1 MNKIGF
7 FRSVHFKF
15 VLIYM
20 LLIIVAMQIIGVYF
34 MGKLE
39 DELNE
44 DFTKSVD
51 SSAELLESTVEQL
64 MKKNQEIT
72 DEDNDFDIKYE
83 VGQLLNDFTFSDVQE
98 LLVVDKD
105 GLIVGAEGSEE
116 NLVGQVSKSVLILR
130 ARLGEKVDDIYIN
143 DDGNRVRVLV
153 VPVRAEKTGSVLGA
167 IYLEA
172 SMEGIKKLTDTIND
186 ILARGT
192 LVALTITAILGIIL
206 ARTITKPMADMR
218 KQALVMARGDFTR
231 KVKVYGEDE
240 IGQLAM
246 AFNDLTRK
254 LQEAN
259 AITES
264 ERTKLRSVLA
274 YMTDGVIATDRD
286 GMVILLNDRAEEML
300 QTSRHQALGKML
312 IDLLRINDELTWDDL
327 NQEPDSMLLD
337 LSTEERN
344 YILRASFSVIQKE
357 DGPINGVITVLHDV
371 TEQEQIESERKE
383 FVFNVS
389 HELRTPLTTMRSYLE
404 ALADGAWQDE
414 NLAPKFLDVTQNE
427 TERMIRLVT
436 DLLQLSKMDSKDYHL
451 KIVKADII
459 NLLDSIIDRFEMSTT
474 EHHVFE
480 RNYSITPIYVYIDQD
495 KLTQVLDNIIS
506 NAIKYSPDGG
516 TIKFNTRI
524 KNRKV
529 IVSVSDEGVGVPKHN
544 VAKIFDRFYRVD
556 KARSRNLGGTGL
568 GLAIAKEVI
577 HAHGGEIWAESEWG
591 NGTTILFTLPLNK
604 YRGETDAS
612 R

>member
-1 MNKIGF
+1 
-7 FRSVHFKF
+7 
-15 VLIYM
+15 M
-20 LLIIVAMQIIGVYF
+20 LLIVVAMQIIGVYF
-34 MGKLE
+34 IRELE
-39 DELNE
+39 DTLETEFNQSL
-44 DFTKSVD
+44 D
-51 SSAELLESTVEQL
+51 SSAELLESTVEQV
-64 MKKNQEIT
+64 MKKQSEIT
-72 DEDNDFDIKYE
+72 EEDNEYDMKREI
-83 VGQLLNDFTFSDVQE
+83 GQLLNDFTFSDVQD
-98 LLVVDKD
+98 LIVVDKE
-105 GLIVGAEGSEE
+105 GLIIGAEGNGE
-116 NLVGQVSKSVLILR
+116 NLVGQVSKGVLILR
-130 ARLGEKVDDIYIN
+130 ARLGHDVDEVFIN
-143 DDGNRVRVLV
+143 DDGHRVRVLV
-153 VPVRAEKTGSVLGA
+153 IPVRVEKNGNILGA
-167 IYLEA
+167 IYLQA
-172 SMEGIKKLTDTIND
+172 SMEGIKSLTNTVNN
-186 ILARGT
+186 ILAQGT
-192 LVALTITAILGIIL
+192 LFALAITGVLGVVL
-206 ARTITKPMADMR
+206 ARTVTKPMADMR

-246 AFNDLTRK
+246 SFNDLTQK

-312 IDLLRINDELTWDDL
+312 VNLLGISEDLTWDDL
-327 NQEPDSMLLD
+327 NQEHESRLLD
-337 LSTEERN
+337 FSTSDRN

-357 DGPINGVITVLHDV
+357 DGPINGIITVLHDV
-371 TEQEQIESERKE
+371 TEQEQIEHERKE

-436 DLLQLSKMDSKDYHL
+436 DLLQLSKMDSKDFHL
-451 KIVKADII
+451 KLEHADII
-459 NLLDSIIDRFEMSTT
+459 QLLDSVIDRFDMSTT
-474 EHHVFE
+474 SHHIFE
-480 RNYSITPIYVYIDQD
+480 RKYSVDPIYVSIDQD

-516 TIKFNTRI
+516 VIQINANI
-524 KNRKV
+524 NNRKV
-529 IVSVSDEGVGVPKHN
+529 FISVSDEGVGIPKQN
-544 VAKIFDRFYRVD
+544 VAKIFERFYRVD

-591 NGTTILFTLPLNK
+591 KGTKILFTLPLNK
-604 YRGETDAS
+604 FRRGD
-612 R
+612 